1 MITGKIDL
9 AKLTHVVTTKTGKDG
24 KPVDCI
30 LIPIDKNYIFKGAK
44 GGLYL
49 DLVAFPLKEAKDNQT
64 HLVKQSLP
72 KDVRNAMS
80 KEEQNAV
87 PILGSLNITD
97 GAQQNETSSPAIGE
111 DDDLPF

>member
-9 AKLTHVVTTKTGKDG
+9 SKLVHVVTTKTGKDG
-24 KPVDCI
+24 KAVECV
-30 LIPIDKNYIFKGAK
+30 LIPIENNSIFKGAK

-49 DLVAFPLKEAKDNQT
+49 DLIAFPLKEAKDNQT

-72 KDVRNAMS
+72 KAKREAMS
-80 KEEQNAV
+80 KEEQNAI

-97 GAQQNETSSPAIGE
+97 GAAVETPSIEIAE